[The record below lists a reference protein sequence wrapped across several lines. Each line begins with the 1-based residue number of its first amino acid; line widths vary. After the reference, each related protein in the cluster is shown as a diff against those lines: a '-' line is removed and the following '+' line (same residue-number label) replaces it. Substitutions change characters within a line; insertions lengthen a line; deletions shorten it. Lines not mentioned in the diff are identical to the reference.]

1 MKNVVCFGE
10 VLWDLFPE
18 GKKLGGAPL
27 NVALRMKS
35 WGLNS
40 QIISSVGND
49 ELGEEILMLIKQK
62 GISTNYIQVNETFN
76 TGTVSVTLNQNG
88 SASYEINHPVSWD
101 KIELNAQY
109 EELINSSD
117 AFIFGSLVARD
128 PVSKKSLIKL
138 LEFSKYN
145 VFDVNLRPPHYS
157 ISDLELFM
165 NLADFIK
172 FNDEEIEEICSALG
186 STEESLEGQINFI
199 SNKTNTRSICVTL
212 GEEGAILLHQGNFY
226 KQKGYPAIVKD
237 TVGAGDS
244 FLGTLLSLILN
255 GKDANEA
262 LDKACGMGAL
272 VAQNSGANPHISEA
286 DLEDFMRQ

>member
-1 MKNVVCFGE
+1 MWIF
-10 VLWDLFPE
+10 
-18 GKKLGGAPL
+18 
-27 NVALRMKS
+27 
-35 WGLNS
+35 NS
-40 QIISSVGND
+40 IYQ
-49 ELGEEILMLIKQK
+49 
-62 GISTNYIQVNETFN
+62 YIQVNETFN

-101 KIELNAQY
+101 KIKLNAQY

-186 STEESLEGQINFI
+186 STEESLEDQINFI
-199 SNKTNTRSICVTL
+199 SNKTNTR
-212 GEEGAILLHQGNFY
+212 
-226 KQKGYPAIVKD
+226 
-237 TVGAGDS
+237 
-244 FLGTLLSLILN
+244 
-255 GKDANEA
+255 
-262 LDKACGMGAL
+262 
-272 VAQNSGANPHISEA
+272 
-286 DLEDFMRQ
+286 